1 MLADGSRMHMR
12 GLDLDRFSPS
22 LLYTMIE
29 VDPRPVIVTERDN
42 SNCTRVPI
50 FLIHHY
56 YRVGGPPKP

>member
-12 GLDLDRFSPS
+12 GLDRFSPS

-42 SNCTRVPI
+42 SNYTRVLLD
-50 FLIHHY
+50 F
-56 YRVGGPPKP
+56 